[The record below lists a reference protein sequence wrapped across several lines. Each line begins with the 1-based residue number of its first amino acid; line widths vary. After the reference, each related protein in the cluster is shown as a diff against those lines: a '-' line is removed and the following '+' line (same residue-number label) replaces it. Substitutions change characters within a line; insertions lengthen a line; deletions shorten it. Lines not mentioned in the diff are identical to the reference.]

1 MAIDFGLLS
10 ISTFTLSLTFAFE
23 PSCLFIDM
31 EESRSDDS
39 SKRVEFRHLI
49 DVVLLLGP
57 WKQKYYVLNVK
68 KNSIWRS
75 ISLSIAIVMYT
86 DLYCFF
92 FFFGYFR
99 CYFYKT

>member
-49 DVVLLLGP
+49 DVVLLLG
-57 WKQKYYVLNVK
+57 L
-68 KNSIWRS
+68 
-75 ISLSIAIVMYT
+75 
-86 DLYCFF
+86 
-92 FFFGYFR
+92 
-99 CYFYKT
+99 